1 MGGARQGGPVTLL
14 GLFVF
19 FFFSKQ
25 HISSP
30 QRFLLHWAGLRVC
43 CELCFVCFV
52 YCEAVSFLWGAI
64 PSVSLDRRCRI
75 LQGAWKSALSA
86 HLAALFPHS
95 GFVYFILFFSK
106 SSLDW
111 KQVYIY
117 STLWLW
123 KWGFVPKSGKE
134 HSWSLGA
141 CVCGWVGVCACAH
154 TCAGVWMYVCGQIWV
169 LGFVSF
175 VVLVWVFVCLFF
187 LTWKGWWGGGRARR
201 ERG

>member
-1 MGGARQGGPVTLL
+1 MQWGGPDKEVPSPFWVC
-14 GLFVF
+14 LFF

-64 PSVSLDRRCRI
+64 PSVSLDRRSRI

-95 GFVYFILFFSK
+95 GFVYLFYFFPRAAQTESK
-106 SSLDW
+106 STFIAHYDCENGVLFQ
-111 KQVYIY
+111 KVERNILEAQGRV
-117 STLWLW
+117 
-123 KWGFVPKSGKE
+123 
-134 HSWSLGA
+134 
-141 CVCGWVGVCACAH
+141 CVGGWVCARAH
-154 TCAGVWMYVCGQIWV
+154 IR
-169 LGFVSF
+169 
-175 VVLVWVFVCLFF
+175 VLVFGCMCVGKYESQVLFLLLSLFGFLFVCFF
-187 LTWKGWWGGGRARR
+187 
-201 ERG
+201 